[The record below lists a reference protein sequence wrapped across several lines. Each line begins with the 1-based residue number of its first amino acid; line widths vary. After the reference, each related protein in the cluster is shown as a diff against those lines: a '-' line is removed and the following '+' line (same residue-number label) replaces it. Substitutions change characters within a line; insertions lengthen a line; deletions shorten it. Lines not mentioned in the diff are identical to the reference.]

1 MVTLGETAEEPH
13 GWQVPVRCPGEE
25 ACLVLAPVSVTESQA
40 DHALSVG
47 LLFHWTVGPPDRNRA
62 VVPVSADLSAAVTQK
77 TRWMSSHGRL
87 MEGTRNKQND
97 KISMQRTNY
106 M

>member
-47 LLFHWTVGPPDRNRA
+47 LLFHWTVGPPGRNWAVLPVRA
-62 VVPVSADLSAAVTQK
+62 DCWSECCGHAENTMDVLA
-77 TRWMSSHGRL
+77 W
-87 MEGTRNKQND
+87 E
-97 KISMQRTNY
+97 TNGGDEK
-106 M
+106 